1 MEFESDL
8 PQKIVDLLASAG
20 YSRACDSSLSVLDK
34 VTGGLAW
41 CISRCNTNSDLCVAS
56 DGAACLQDQLKVGEI
71 IGVAL
76 RSVGCPHPLETHQ
89 IQGLDYDHVYPVLEW
104 IVNRITSMRENMR
117 DEKNAD
123 PHAQSNEAGEKLHTD
138 EHSSDFEGLERLFGA
153 ATEKRD
159 RAQQLLTSRLRKILH
174 LKHQVDDMPTQMELI
189 QYERRFA
196 ELYMQIQKMDEL
208 PHGGIPHFG
217 NTPNGPEGDREK
229 LQHTRR
235 LYDTY
240 NALLETKE
248 LASKEISLLN
258 SINQQFQDAITSTS
272 GRIKLINSLESIS
285 NGTQQKLDKLRLSLE
300 EEQKICSGL
309 KEKLAATTEEQHRFS
324 SLLKSFQD
332 EYAKNESLRTA
343 RAPT

>member
-117 DEKNAD
+117 DENLVNATNLNWHLLMQKNAD

-196 ELYMQIQKMDEL
+196 ELYMQIQ
-208 PHGGIPHFG
+208 
-217 NTPNGPEGDREK
+217 EK